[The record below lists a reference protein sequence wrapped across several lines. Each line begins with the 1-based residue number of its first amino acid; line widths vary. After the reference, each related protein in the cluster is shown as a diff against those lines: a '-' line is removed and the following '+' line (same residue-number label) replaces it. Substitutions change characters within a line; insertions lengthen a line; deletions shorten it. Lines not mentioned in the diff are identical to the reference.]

1 MHRINERN
9 SGDYALNGE
18 LKKRNAKNLTDY
30 QLRIVITI
38 LDLINNNLVD
48 DDVVNDYILDV
59 NSLNLSMDCVHK
71 ANLGL
76 AINKLKKQIK

>member
-18 LKKRNAKNLTDY
+18 LKKRNAKKLTNY
-30 QLRIVITI
+30 QLHIVITI

-59 NSLNLSMDCVHK
+59 NSLNLSMDCVDK
-71 ANLGL
+71 ADLCL
-76 AINKLKKQIK
+76 AIYKLKKQKK

>member
-9 SGDYALNGE
+9 SGDYALNRE
-18 LKKRNAKNLTDY
+18 LKKRNAKDLTDY

-38 LDLINNNLVD
+38 LDLIANNLVD

-59 NSLNLSMDCVHK
+59 NSLNLSMDCVDK
-71 ANLGL
+71 ADLRL

>member
-18 LKKRNAKNLTDY
+18 LKKRNAKNLSDY
-30 QLRIVITI
+30 QLRIVIAI

-59 NSLNLSMDCVHK
+59 NSLNLSMDCFDK
-71 ANLGL
+71 ADLGL

>member
-18 LKKRNAKNLTDY
+18 LKKRNAKDLTDY

-38 LDLINNNLVD
+38 LDLINNNLID

-59 NSLNLSMDCVHK
+59 NSLNLSMDCVDK
-71 ANLGL
+71 ADLGL
-76 AINKLKKQIK
+76 AINKLKKKLK

>member
-1 MHRINERN
+1 MSRINERN

-18 LKKRNAKNLTDY
+18 LKKRNAKDLTDY

-38 LDLINNNLVD
+38 LNLIDNNLVD

-59 NSLNLSMDCVHK
+59 NSLNISMDCVEK
-71 ANLGL
+71 ADLGL
-76 AINKLKKQIK
+76 AINKLKKKLK

>member
-1 MHRINERN
+1 MHKINERN
-9 SGDYALNGE
+9 SGDYAFNGE

-59 NSLNLSMDCVHK
+59 NSLNLSMDCVNK
-71 ANLGL
+71 AHLCL
-76 AINKLKKQIK
+76 AINKLKKKLK

>member
-9 SGDYALNGE
+9 SGDYALNRE
-18 LKKRNAKNLTDY
+18 LKKRNAKDLTDY
-30 QLRIVITI
+30 QLRILITI
-38 LDLINNNLVD
+38 LELIDNNLVD

-59 NSLNLSMDCVHK
+59 NSLNLSMDCVDK
-71 ANLGL
+71 ADLRL

>member
-1 MHRINERN
+1 M
-9 SGDYALNGE
+9 
-18 LKKRNAKNLTDY
+18 
-30 QLRIVITI
+30 VITI

-59 NSLNLSMDCVHK
+59 NSLNLSMDCFDK
-71 ANLGL
+71 ADLGL